1 MTDQPMDASPS
12 SLSQPGNSPHA
23 AESAFARIAEMV
35 ERAPE
40 YPVSPDDDLPHE
52 GSEGHDPGHDSG
64 DGGGG
69 YDDGDRG
76 EHPEDP
82 EAPVLARCASEAQN
96 DTGNARRFRHRY
108 GDLAGDAQGVVH
120 VQNIGWFCWDEKR
133 WKEDID
139 HQGVRPLAQRTAELI
154 AFEAK
159 LIQPSKEESE
169 TINAGVEAMLDL
181 DAVEAELAGLEEADE
196 DAEGDEGKADLAV
209 SREERRKKKRALG
222 QRKQAL
228 DRVVKAAERVEKR
241 IQARRTDR
249 RRHGN
254 SSGNKGKLDGMLNEA
269 VPYLSRAIRDF
280 DTAELDLN
288 VENGTLYFDVK
299 ERRVEDLECPDPD
312 VKRYTTE
319 RTVNLGIRPHSRADF
334 NTKLCPVFW
343 CQEAKAPTF
352 SAFLQRVMPNEA
364 LRAYLQRFFGYC
376 LTRRTSEQVFC
387 IFHGGGRNGKS
398 TLVDIIARVLDDYA
412 TTVPVASLMAENA
425 RKAQDAT
432 PDLNRLPGARFVRT
446 SEPKEG
452 LAINE
457 GLVKEL
463 TGGEPIN
470 LRRLNQESIEV
481 YPEFKLV
488 ISCNSK
494 PRILGNDEGIWRRIA
509 LVPFDVQIPK
519 DEVDKALPDKL
530 WAERAGVL
538 AWMVEG
544 ARQYLALG
552 GLKPPKEIIDAT
564 NEYRLAEDPVG
575 KFIMAALK
583 VTRDPHDVIESGRL
597 YEGYI
602 AWAKRFSEPL
612 LGSATFSRKMPKAAE
627 DNGFIKGKSSV
638 SVYVGISFKDGFAPP
653 DGPSHT
659 RYDDKRL

>member
-1 MTDQPMDASPS
+1 MTDTPQAE
-12 SLSQPGNSPHA
+12 LA
-23 AESAFARIAEMV
+23 AIIDGALGV
-35 ERAPE
+35 GVD
-40 YPVSPDDDLPHE
+40 PVSPDQEIPQGGNGGGDD
-52 GSEGHDPGHDSG
+52 
-64 DGGGG
+64 GGG
-69 YDDGDRG
+69 YDDGERASGPD
-76 EHPEDP
+76 EKPD
-82 EAPVLARCASEAQN
+82 PVLIRCAAEAQN
-96 DTGNARRFRHRY
+96 DTGNSRRFRHRY
-108 GDLAGDAQGVVH
+108 GDLSEAQSVVH
-120 VQNIGWFCWDEKR
+120 VQNVAMFCWDGRR

-159 LIQPSKEESE
+159 LFKPTPAEAEAL
-169 TINAGVEAMLDL
+169 NAGVEAMLDL
-181 DAVEAELAGLEEADE
+181 DSIEADIQRL
-196 DAEGDEGKADLAV
+196 ADEATDDDPV
-209 SREERRKKKRALG
+209 DRKKLSELG
-222 QRKQAL
+222 RKKQAL
-228 DRVVKAAERVEKR
+228 ERIVKSAERVEKR
-241 IQARRTDR
+241 IQQRRTDR
-249 RRHGN
+249 RRHAN

-269 VPYLSRAIRDF
+269 VPYISRAIRQF

-288 VENGTLYFDVK
+288 VENGTLYFNVT
-299 ERRVEDLECPDPD
+299 ERRAEDLECPDPD
-312 VKRYTTE
+312 AQRFTIE
-319 RTVNLGIRPHSRADF
+319 RDVRLGLRAHSRADF
-334 NTKLCPVFW
+334 NTKLAPVFW
-343 CQEAKAPTF
+343 CPEAKAPVF
-352 SAFLQRVMPNEA
+352 HAFLERIMPNPA

-376 LTRRTSEQVFC
+376 LTRRTSEQMFC

-398 TLVDIIARVLDDYA
+398 TLVDIVARVLDDYA

-530 WAERAGVL
+530 WAERSGVL

-544 ARQYLALG
+544 CRQYLTLG
-552 GLKPPKEIIDAT
+552 GLAPPKEIIDAT
-564 NEYRLAEDPVG
+564 EEYRVEEDPIG
-575 KFIMAALK
+575 KFIMSALD
-583 VTRDPHDVIESGRL
+583 VTRDPLDAIESGKL
-597 YEGYI
+597 YDGYT
-602 AWAKRFSEPL
+602 AWAKRSSEPL
-612 LGSATFSRKMPKAAE
+612 LGAATFKRKMPKAA
-627 DNGFIKGKSSV
+627 DAHGFIKGKSS
-638 SVYVGISFKDGFAPP
+638 ISIYQGVRFKPGFAPP
-653 DGPSHT
+653 ESPSHT
-659 RYDDKRL
+659 RYDDSRG